1 MIKYQP
7 EVDGLR
13 AIAVLPV
20 VMFHAGV
27 NGFGGGFVGVD
38 VFFVISGYLITSIIV
53 KDLAEDRFSLSNF
66 YERRIRRIIPA
77 LMLVVLASLVAG
89 MVLFLPSQ
97 LRGLSLS
104 ALNTATFTSNIWFW
118 YQTGYFTGSS
128 PLEPLLHTWSLA
140 VEEQFYVI
148 FPIALWVMHRLRIPL
163 LPSVLVVL
171 VCSLIGSAV
180 LVFKVPSATFYL
192 LPTRAWELM
201 VGSAISLGVVPSI
214 RGRRAR
220 ELLAALGLLLIVVP
234 VLTYS
239 DTTIFPGLAAIPPCL
254 GAALVIVAGRQGG
267 GTVTDVIGSRLL
279 RGIGLISYSL
289 YLWHWPVLV
298 FARQYLLTREL
309 PAEATLLAVA
319 LSSLLAWVTWRF
331 VEAPFR
337 DRSRMSGRAVF
348 KAGLGITASVSAVA
362 ISAAVSD
369 GFPQRLDA
377 RTVALAAGQYDRPA
391 TLRLCQTDRPTK
403 PCRIGMDGPPPSF
416 AVWGD
421 SHAAALGEAVGIVA
435 RSQGVAGSL
444 FAFNGCPPAVGAP
457 SPGLSRPDW
466 ARCSEW
472 NERVQS
478 AIIRDRTIQ
487 TVVLIGF
494 WQFYVASDAEK
505 LADRLGGTLRAL
517 NRSGKQ
523 VVVLAD
529 LPAPNFDVPWM
540 VATSSYYGRSPPQ
553 NRTTP
558 GVDPRLAQV
567 IHQEGAR
574 LISLAP
580 PLCPRMPCDVQRG
593 GKLLFFDSSH
603 VTAYA
608 NRAIIAPYLSRSGM
622 LQLGNGDSP
631 VAKKHSASGP

>member
-53 KDLAEDRFSLSNF
+53 KDLAEDRFSLANF

-77 LMLVVLASLVAG
+77 LMLVVFAALVAG
-89 MVLFLPSQ
+89 IVLFLPSQ

-148 FPIALWVMHRLRIPL
+148 FPLALWGMHRLRIAL
-163 LPSVLVVL
+163 LPSVLLVL
-171 VCSLIGSAV
+171 VCSLVGAAV

-201 VGSAISLGVVPSI
+201 VGSAISLGAVPSL
-214 RGRRAR
+214 RAR
-220 ELLAALGLLLIVVP
+220 MGREILAGLGLLLIIVP
-234 VLTYS
+234 VLSYS
-239 DTTIFPGLAAIPPCL
+239 DTTIFPGLSAVPPCL
-254 GAALVIVAGRQGG
+254 GAALIIVAGRQGG
-267 GTVTDVIGSRLL
+267 GFITGIIGSRPL
-279 RGIGLISYSL
+279 RGVGLISYSL

-298 FARQYLLTREL
+298 FLRQFLLVREL
-309 PAEATLLAVA
+309 PAGAILVAVA
-319 LSSLLAWVTWRF
+319 LSFLLAWATWRL
-331 VEAPFR
+331 VETPFR
-337 DRSRMSGRAVF
+337 DRRRVSGGAVF
-348 KAGLGITASVSAVA
+348 KVGFAITAGVSAVA
-362 ISAAVSD
+362 ISAAASG

-377 RTVALAAGQYDRPA
+377 RTLALAAGQFDRPA
-391 TLRLCQTDRPTK
+391 TIRSCETDRPTK
-403 PCRIGMDGPPPSF
+403 PCRIGMESRSPSF
-416 AVWGD
+416 AIWGD
-421 SHAAALGEAVGIVA
+421 SHAAALGEAIGLVA

-444 FAFNGCPPAVGAP
+444 FAFNGCPPAIGAP

-466 ARCSEW
+466 ARCRAW
-472 NERVQS
+472 NERTRS
-478 AIIRDRTIQ
+478 AIIGDAGTD

-494 WQFYVASDAEK
+494 WQFYLASDAEMLTAK
-505 LADRLGGTLRAL
+505 LGGTVRDLRRA
-517 NRSGKQ
+517 GKR
-523 VVVLAD
+523 VIVIAG

-540 VATSSYYGRSPPQ
+540 SATSSYYGRRAPENPSL
-553 NRTTP
+553 P
-558 GVDPRLAQV
+558 GVDRRLARV
-567 IHQEGAR
+567 IRESGAT
-574 LISLAP
+574 LVSLSP
-580 PLCPRMPCDVQRG
+580 PLCPRTPCDVERG

-603 VTAYA
+603 VTSYA
-608 NRAIIAPYLSRSGM
+608 NRTVIAPYLSRPGV
-622 LQLGNGDSP
+622 LPLGAPSAAASTSP
-631 VAKKHSASGP
+631 RSD